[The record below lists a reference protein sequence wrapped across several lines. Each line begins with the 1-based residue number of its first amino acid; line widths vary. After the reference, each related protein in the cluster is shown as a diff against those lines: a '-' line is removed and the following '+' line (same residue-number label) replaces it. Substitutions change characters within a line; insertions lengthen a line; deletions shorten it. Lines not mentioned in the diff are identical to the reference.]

1 MQEVDARGRP
11 CPQPVLM
18 TKKAVDAG
26 ATELKVIVDNP
37 GSAENVTRFAEKEGF
52 QVSRERS
59 GNDIVLTLVK
69 SAAKQ
74 ASAEAVGGAAA
85 ASPAAGGSTS
95 SVSEIV
101 CSTGTWK
108 IHNDQVLFLSS
119 DRVGRGDDELGKVLV
134 ESLLNTL
141 ADNDALPKT
150 IVLVN
155 TGVKLAC
162 GDAPTVDALK
172 KIEGKGVEILACGT
186 CLNFFGLAD
195 QLKAGRVSNA
205 FEILNTLLG
214 AGRIVNW

>member
-1 MQEVDARGRP
+1 MQEVDTRGRP

-37 GSAENVTRFAEKEGF
+37 ASAENVTRFAEKEGF

-69 SAAKQ
+69 SAARQ
-74 ASAEAVGGAAA
+74 ASAGAAGGAAA
-85 ASPAAGGSTS
+85 ASAAAGGSAS

-108 IHNDQVLFLSS
+108 IYNDQVLFLSS

-141 ADNDALPKT
+141 ADNEALPKR

-162 GDAPTVDALK
+162 GDTPTVDALK
-172 KIEGKGVEILACGT
+172 KIEEKGVEIFVCGT

-205 FEILNTLLG
+205 FEILNALLE